1 MMKCPRLEVQGGNR
15 MCPPNAT
22 NDSSRSLSKLTPD
35 ALIETVV
42 MAIEGV
48 GDPSHRG
55 KGGAAGY
62 YKWFATKNPRAF
74 LMPFLH
80 ALQLLPPQP
89 TYGEI
94 TEENAFIEKLARI
107 ASAAVRRAGLGQ
119 NARPDGDARPQ
130 RDADLEGESVPCKKD
145 PDDLIVG

>member
-1 MMKCPRLEVQGGNR
+1 MKRPRLEVQGGNR

-62 YKWFATKNPRAF
+62 FKWFATKNPRAF
-74 LMPFLH
+74 LMLFLH

-94 TEENAFIEKLARI
+94 TEENADDLLIKRLARLAKSLARKRGYI
-107 ASAAVRRAGLGQ
+107 VSAEPEGNIGH
-119 NARPDGDARPQ
+119 NAPRGEGARSE
-130 RDADLEGESVPCKKD
+130 RD
-145 PDDLIVG
+145 I